1 MVSFNDVGSIFYLK
15 IIKNELIIFADQDHF
30 AYFHICLFAY
40 RYMALNFIWIAFFI
54 VAFAIGLIKLIF
66 FGDTEIFKIM
76 AEGTFDTSK
85 AAVMDIALPLVGIMS
100 LWLGIMK
107 IGERAGAINF
117 LSRIVGPFFNRLF
130 PEVPKD
136 HPSVGQMM
144 MNFSANLLGLD
155 NAATPFG
162 LKAMNGLQELNGDKT
177 TASNAQIMFLT
188 LHASGLTI
196 LPIAIIA
203 QRAIYHSADPTDVFI
218 PCIIATYV
226 ATLAG
231 LIVVSIKQ
239 KINLFDKVVISWLG
253 GITALIGLM
262 IWYFVHYLNKQQIG
276 EFSKVFSNVVY
287 LTIPVLFILGGVRK
301 KINVFEAFVDG
312 AKEGFEVSV
321 KIIPYLVG
329 LLVGVS
335 LFRTCGALTYIGDG
349 FKWIFSHFP
358 HMDTR
363 FTDVIPIAFIRPLS
377 GSGARA
383 MMLDNLKTFG
393 VDSFTGHLSSVLYG
407 TADTTFYIVALY
419 FGAIGVKKTR
429 YAVPAMLIADLFG
442 IVTAILVSYL
452 FFG

>member
-1 MVSFNDVGSIFYLK
+1 
-15 IIKNELIIFADQDHF
+15 
-30 AYFHICLFAY
+30 
-40 RYMALNFIWIAFFI
+40 MALNYIWISFFI
-54 VAFAIGLIKLIF
+54 IAFVIGLVKLIF
-66 FGDTEIFKIM
+66 FGDTEIFRLM
-76 AEGTFDTSK
+76 AEGTFDASK
-85 AAVMDIALPLVGIMS
+85 SAVIEIALPLIGIMS
-100 LWLGIMK
+100 FWLGIMK
-107 IGERAGAINF
+107 IGEKAGAINF
-117 LSRIVGPFFNRLF
+117 MSRVVGPFFNRLF

-136 HPSVGQMM
+136 HPAVGQMM

-162 LKAMNGLQELNGDKT
+162 LKAMGGLQELNQEKD

-203 QRAIYHSADPTDVFI
+203 QRAIFHSKDPTDIFI
-218 PCIIATYV
+218 PCIIATYA

-239 KINLFDKVVISWLG
+239 KINLFDRVVISWLG
-253 GITALIGLM
+253 GITAFIVLLV
-262 IWYFVHYLNKQQIG
+262 WYFTAFLNKVQIG
-276 EFSKVFSNVVY
+276 QFSEVFSNVV
-287 LTIPVLFILGGVRK
+287 LMIIPVIFILGAMRK
-301 KINVFEAFVDG
+301 KINVFEAFIDG

-329 LLVGVS
+329 LLVAVS

-349 FKWIFSHFP
+349 FKWFFGHFNI
-358 HMDTR
+358 DTR
-363 FTDVIPIAFIRPLS
+363 FTDVLPIAVLRPLS

-383 MMLDNLKTFG
+383 MMLDNLKIFG
-393 VDSFTGHLSSVLYG
+393 PDSFTGHLSSVLYG
-407 TADTTFYIVALY
+407 TADTTFYIGALY
-419 FGAIGVKKTR
+419 FGAVNIKKTR
-429 YAVPAMLIADLFG
+429 YAIPAMLIADFFG